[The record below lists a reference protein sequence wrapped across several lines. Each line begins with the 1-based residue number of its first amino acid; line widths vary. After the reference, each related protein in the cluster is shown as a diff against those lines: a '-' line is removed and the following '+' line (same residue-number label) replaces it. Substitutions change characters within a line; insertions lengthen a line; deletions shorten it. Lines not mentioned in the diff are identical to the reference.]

1 MRNHFCRQQKE
12 QTKKTDCSLAKLCVL
27 LTELTCS
34 SVSLLITSY
43 DNQKKIFSNCT
54 TLLKVSVH
62 LVFTRMGH
70 GVFPLLPF
78 HIISTTP
85 QKDQLAKEVE

>member
-1 MRNHFCRQQKE
+1 VQFGFTVDHVLRQP
-12 QTKKTDCSLAKLCVL
+12 
-27 LTELTCS
+27 
-34 SVSLLITSY
+34 
-43 DNQKKIFSNCT
+43 KKIFSNCT

-70 GVFPLLPF
+70 GVFLLLPF